1 MKTPHNTESLFSLA
15 CLTGDAGTLNSL
27 IQKANDEKLKNF
39 ANEFLTMAENNS
51 VDSVA
56 AETLLFVLYSHVLS
70 EKKFNPSLD
79 YALAEKLF
87 TRTWSI
93 ISAANKEQQTALH
106 IAAQQNR
113 TNMLKLFFPIKI
125 ILPGKNL
132 KNMLNF
138 IAVKD
143 TQNKSAID
151 LALENKNTDFTKLLK
166 RITTA
171 LKQLETRENILYHSC
186 GRNNMSDPNYA
197 ELIQARQRIEDLT
210 KNNGPLSVLV

>member
-1 MKTPHNTESLFSLA
+1 METPHNTEDLFSLA
-15 CLTGDAGTLNSL
+15 CLTGDAETLNSL
-27 IQKANDEKLKNF
+27 IQKADDEKLKNF
-39 ANEFLTMAENNS
+39 ANEFLAMAENNS

-56 AETLLFVLYSHVLS
+56 IETLLSVLHSHVLS

-106 IAAQQNR
+106 TAAKHNR
-113 TNMLKLFFPIKI
+113 TDMLKLFFPIKI
-125 ILPGKNL
+125 ILVGKNL

-138 IAVKD
+138 IALKD
-143 TQNKSAID
+143 AKNKSAFD
-151 LALENKNTDFTKLLK
+151 VALENKNADFAKILK

-210 KNNGPLSVLV
+210 KNNGPLSILM